1 MAASKIPVI
10 SAVGHE
16 TDFTL
21 CDFAADA
28 RAATPSQA
36 AEMAVADVEGYK
48 QRVSFLLQRC
58 TSLMQSRL
66 AREEHRLEAA
76 ASSWALRD
84 PERLFAHQL
93 QRVDM
98 ASQRLA
104 DAMLHLEE
112 QKQHAF
118 ALAAAKLDG
127 ISPLAVL
134 GRGYSVTQK
143 DYAVIRSTQQVTWG
157 DEIVTIVE
165 DGTITSVV
173 QQVERR

>member
-1 MAASKIPVI
+1 
-10 SAVGHE
+10 
-16 TDFTL
+16 
-21 CDFAADA
+21 
-28 RAATPSQA
+28 
-36 AEMAVADVEGYK
+36 
-48 QRVSFLLQRC
+48 
-58 TSLMQSRL
+58 
-66 AREEHRLEAA
+66 
-76 ASSWALRD
+76 
-84 PERLFAHQL
+84 
-93 QRVDM
+93 
-98 ASQRLA
+98 
-104 DAMLHLEE
+104 MLHLVE

-157 DEIVTIVE
+157 DEIVTTVE